1 VAVGV
6 GDRHAAEMGAVA
18 VGDEPALVAVLDAAQ
33 ERVTR
38 GPAPINLPIP
48 PYAFQGD
55 TKVRIGEGATA

>member
-1 VAVGV
+1 
-6 GDRHAAEMGAVA
+6 MGAVA
-18 VGDEPALVAVLDAAQ
+18 VGDEPALVA
-33 ERVTR
+33 